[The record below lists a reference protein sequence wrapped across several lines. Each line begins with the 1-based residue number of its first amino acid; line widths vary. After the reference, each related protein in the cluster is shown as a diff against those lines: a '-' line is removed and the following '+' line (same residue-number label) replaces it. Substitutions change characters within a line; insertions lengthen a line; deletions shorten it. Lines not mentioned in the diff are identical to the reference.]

1 VTSAETPLWPD
12 NPTAE
17 DLLGFRDIAEP
28 IMDALMR
35 DRLDPIAVGVFG
47 DWGSGK
53 STVLEIIGSDL
64 APDGQDEHD
73 SDSEGDNKVVI
84 VQTRPWEYDP
94 KVDPKA
100 TLIDEVL
107 SAVKAAAEERKSGL
121 GKMTEKFEALAARI
135 KWSKAITM
143 VADSA
148 LTLSLPKISDIADV
162 FGPKEGPEDPTLR
175 GFRQEFGAL
184 MSELPEIERVVVLV
198 DDLDRC
204 LPETVVAALEAMKLF
219 LSVQKMAFVI
229 AADRRL
235 VTLAIAK
242 SYGSSAQGLEFARQY
257 LEKMV
262 QIPVTVP
269 VLGLADT
276 EAYLAMMLAQGE
288 LDAETFRK
296 LVEHCDGRRQAGE
309 ARVLEGC
316 QDGLLPDKAGPAIQL
331 AGVLAPVLS
340 KRLEGNPRRIKRFL
354 NAFWLRSA
362 IAERRGATLEPGAL
376 AKLLILEELDPV
388 AFSQLISWLAGG
400 ELKERLEELEK
411 PGEDDGSDGMREWAQ
426 VSPALAGEE
435 LGPYLRLAAS
445 LRSLSTPGGQ
455 LRSELRKLLKEL
467 TATTQTKRKAARKS
481 LAKLGS
487 EDRLEMSR
495 ALCEIARTEPDQQD
509 SAAESLEELIQD
521 GALAAEIVLRLG
533 EIDAEA
539 VRPGLIVRIS
549 GDGPAKADAIG
560 LVERWSASGRLPEV
574 SQAAAQTVAGGG
586 GK

>member
-1 VTSAETPLWPD
+1 
-12 NPTAE
+12 
-17 DLLGFRDIAEP
+17 
-28 IMDALMR
+28 MDALMR
-35 DRLDPIAVGVFG
+35 DRLDPVAVGVFG

-64 APDGQDEHD
+64 AVDGRQEDGD
-73 SDSEGDNKVVI
+73 DSEAASKVVL
-84 VQTRPWEYDP
+84 VPTRPWEYDP

-107 SAVKAAAEERKSGL
+107 SGVRVAAEERKSGL
-121 GKMTEKFEALAARI
+121 GQIADKFEALAARI

-148 LTLSLPKISDIADV
+148 LTLSLPKVSDIADV

-175 GFRQEFGAL
+175 GFREEFGAL
-184 MSELPEIERVVVLV
+184 MGELPEIERVVVLV

-276 EAYLAMMLAQGE
+276 EAYLAMMLAQRE
-288 LDAETFRK
+288 LDEETFRE
-296 LVEHCDGRRQAGE
+296 LIEHCNGRRQAGE

-316 QDGLLPDKAGPAIQL
+316 QVPDEAGPAMQL

-340 KRLEGNPRRIKRFL
+340 KRLEGNPRRLKRFL

-362 IAERRGATLEPGAL
+362 VAKRRGATLEPNAL
-376 AKLLILEELDPV
+376 AKLLILEELEPV
-388 AFSQLISWLAGG
+388 AFSQLISWLAEG
-400 ELKERLEELEK
+400 ELKERLEELENAK
-411 PGEDDGSDGMREWAQ
+411 EDDGADGMREWAQ

-445 LRSLSTPGGQ
+445 LRSLSSPGGQ
-455 LRSELRKLLKEL
+455 LRSELRELLKEL

-487 EDRLEMSR
+487 EDRVEMSR

-549 GDGPAKADAIG
+549 GDGPAKTDAIS
-560 LVERWSASGRLPEV
+560 LVERWLTSGRLPEV
-574 SQAAAQTVAGGG
+574 SQAAAQTVVGGG
-586 GK
+586 GE

>member
-1 VTSAETPLWPD
+1 MTPAETPLWPD

-35 DRLDPIAVGVFG
+35 DRLDPVAVGVFG

-64 APDGQDEHD
+64 ASDGKDEHRR
-73 SDSEGDNKVVI
+73 DSETANKIVV
-84 VQTRPWEYDP
+84 VQTRPWEYEP

-107 SAVKAAAEERKSGL
+107 SAVKAVAEERESGL
-121 GKMTEKFEALAARI
+121 GKMTKKFEALAARI

-148 LTLSLPKISDIADV
+148 LTLSLPKVSDIAEV
-162 FGPKEGPEDPTLR
+162 FGPKDGPEDPTLR
-175 GFRQEFGAL
+175 GFREEFGAL

-204 LPETVVAALEAMKLF
+204 LPGTVVAALEAMKLF

-235 VTLAIAK
+235 VTLAIAQ

-276 EAYLAMMLAQGE
+276 EAYLAMMLAQRQ
-288 LDAETFRK
+288 LDDETFRK
-296 LVEHCDGRRQAGE
+296 LVEHCDGRRRAGE
-309 ARVLEGC
+309 ARILEEC
-316 QDGLLPDKAGPAIQL
+316 QDGLPDEAGPAIQL

-340 KRLEGNPRRIKRFL
+340 KRLEGNPRRLKRFL

-362 IAERRGATLEPGAL
+362 VAERRGATLEPGAL

-388 AFSQLISWLAGG
+388 AFSQLIGWLAEG

-411 PGEDDGSDGMREWAQ
+411 PGEDDGADGMREWAQ

-445 LRSLSTPGGQ
+445 LRSLSSPGGQ

-487 EDRLEMSR
+487 EDRMEMSR

-549 GDGPAKADAIG
+549 GDGPAKTDAIG
-560 LVERWSASGRLPEV
+560 LVERWLASGRLPEV
-574 SQAAAQTVAGGG
+574 SQAAAQTVVGGG
-586 GK
+586 GE